1 MFRRFATNKK
11 NDIIRIQQLKKKI
24 KKMFPSKPIIKWLI
38 ISLVILGLSSL
49 TPGIKV
55 ASFSAALIAALVL
68 GLINLII
75 RPVILFFTL
84 PINILTLGLFTFI
97 INASLILLTAHL
109 VSGFEVKNFWWAL
122 LLSLVISAVNST
134 VNRK

>member
-1 MFRRFATNKK
+1 MLLSNP
-11 NDIIRIQQLKKKI
+11 L
-24 KKMFPSKPIIKWLI
+24 IKWPI
-38 ISLVILGLSSL
+38 ISLVILGLSSI

-55 ASFSAALIAALVL
+55 ASFSAALVAALVL

-84 PINILTLGLFTFI
+84 PINILTLGLFTFV
-97 INASLILLTAHL
+97 INASLILLTASL

-122 LLSLVISAVNST
+122 ILSLVISIVNWVLT
-134 VNRK
+134 

>member
-1 MFRRFATNKK
+1 
-11 NDIIRIQQLKKKI
+11 
-24 KKMFPSKPIIKWLI
+24 MFPSKPIVKWVI
-38 ISLVILGLSSL
+38 ISLVIFGLSSI

-55 ASFSAALIAALVL
+55 ASFSAALVAALVL

-75 RPVILFFTL
+75 RPIILFFTL

-122 LLSLVISAVNST
+122 FLSLVISIVNSSMSH
-134 VNRK
+134 KPH

>member
-1 MFRRFATNKK
+1 
-11 NDIIRIQQLKKKI
+11 
-24 KKMFPSKPIIKWLI
+24 MFPSKPIIKWLI